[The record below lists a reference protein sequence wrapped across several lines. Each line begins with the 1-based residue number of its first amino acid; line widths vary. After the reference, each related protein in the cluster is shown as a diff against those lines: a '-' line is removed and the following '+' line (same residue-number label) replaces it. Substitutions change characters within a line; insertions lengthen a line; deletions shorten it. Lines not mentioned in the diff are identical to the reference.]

1 MTKSIFLIR
10 NELLQRHQ
18 QEDLKKRHK
27 LYNKDYQY

>member
-18 QEDLKKRHK
+18 QEDLKKRYK
-27 LYNKDYQY
+27 LYNKDYRY